1 MWSFVENLLFVKQR
15 LLDEPIVINQQN
27 LKFINSIRNPKL
39 KFNLYQTYDVVNH
52 PLNVTSITFEKPE
65 KDDDIPCCSH
75 FLSDAHAAKKV
86 AIIRNKE
93 KNLMFDENVILYYV
107 VLQDGIIRNVI
118 NKDLSRFQQ
127 MLLARYESRD
137 MRDFVAN
144 VNHMK
149 KYGCFCII
157 IPVIENNKLII
168 RRYNRWNEDIDH
180 VYDMVSR

>member
-27 LKFINSIRNPKL
+27 LKYINSLRNPKL

-75 FLSDAHAAKKV
+75 FLSDQRAVKKF

-93 KNLMFDENVILYYV
+93 KNFMFDENVVLYHV

-118 NKDLSRFQQ
+118 NKDLSQVQQ
-127 MLLARYESRD
+127 KMLAHHE
-137 MRDFVAN
+137 
-144 VNHMK
+144 
-149 KYGCFCII
+149 
-157 IPVIENNKLII
+157 
-168 RRYNRWNEDIDH
+168 
-180 VYDMVSR
+180 